1 MMQKDFKIG
10 LVFGAICLL
19 GLLAWLAT
27 NKSMSSK
34 ARTEKLFEK
43 SQGQTTPPTSPVNVV
58 PASNEQP
65 LVSDTLPQDTDTTPA
80 ITRDPPPETEPLPE
94 PEPVPPVFAG
104 REPNLNAPEDPATE
118 HVGPKIKT
126 NRFHI
131 VRKGETLSGISQKL
145 YGTSKRWPQILQA
158 NRDRLDAPEKIRPGM
173 LLIIPD

>member
-27 NKSMSSK
+27 NKSLSSK
-34 ARTEKLFEK
+34 ARTESLFNQ
-43 SQGQTTPPTSPVNVV
+43 SQGQTPPASPVNVV

-65 LVSDTLPQDTDTTPA
+65 VTSEAPGTDADTGQPIAQA
-80 ITRDPPPETEPLPE
+80 EPPVPDPE
-94 PEPVPPVFAG
+94 PEPPVFSG

-118 HVGPKIKT
+118 QLGPKIKT

-131 VRKGETLSGISQKL
+131 VRQGETLSGISQKL
-145 YGTSKRWPQILQA
+145 YGTAKRWPQILQA
-158 NRDRLDAPEKIRPGM
+158 NSDRLDAPEKIRPGM
-173 LLIIPD
+173 YLVIPD